1 MRLSKYL
8 SLSIAMSRN
17 QARFFIRRGRVSV
30 GRDVITDPN
39 FELADTDPV
48 LFDGKPVAESTF
60 KYYLLHKPAF
70 YVCSVKHGEYASALD
85 LLKNRPDEH
94 YFYFANV
101 VGPELSGLVLL
112 SDDVRWTSRM
122 QRRLLRKPCVFYAK
136 SKNRFGDDKYEQIK
150 SVWLAST
157 ETRFSVITDIQQHD
171 ERTMVISTSQPRV
184 QGMIEIF
191 SSVDLSLETLR
202 LQQLGKLNL
211 GDLAEGHSRELNKS
225 EIEI

>member
-17 QARFFIRRGRVSV
+17 QARFFIRKGRVHV
-30 GRDVITDPN
+30 GSDVITDPS

-48 LFDGKPVAESTF
+48 FFDGKPVSKSAY
-60 KYYLLHKPAF
+60 KYFLLHKPAA
-70 YVCSVKHGEYASALD
+70 YVCSVKHVQYASALD
-85 LLKNRPDEH
+85 LLKNRADEH

-101 VGPELSGLVLL
+101 VGPELTGLVLV
-112 SDDVRWTSRM
+112 SDDARWASRM
-122 QRRLLRKPCVFYAK
+122 QRRVLRRPCVYHAR
-136 SKNRFGDDKYEQIK
+136 SKERFGDHKYAQIK
-150 SVWLAST
+150 SVWLGPT
-157 ETRFSVITDIQQHD
+157 EAKMSVITEIQQQD
-171 ERTMVISTSQPRV
+171 ERTLILSTNQPQV
-184 QGMIEIF
+184 EGMMEIF

-211 GDLAEGHSRELNKS
+211 GDLAEGDYLELNKS

>member
-17 QARFFIRRGRVSV
+17 QARFFIRKGRVYV
-30 GRDVITDPN
+30 GSDVITDPN
-39 FELADTDPV
+39 FELADTDSV
-48 LFDGKPVAESTF
+48 FFDGKLVSDSAY
-60 KYYLLHKPAF
+60 KYFLLHKPAS

-85 LLKNRPDEH
+85 LLKNRADEH

-101 VGPELSGLVLL
+101 VGPELTGLVLL
-112 SDDVRWTSRM
+112 SDDARWASRT
-122 QRRLLRKPCVFYAK
+122 QRRSLRRPCVYHAI
-136 SKNRFGDDKYEQIK
+136 SKERFGNDKYEQIK

-157 ETRFSVITDIQQHD
+157 EAQTSTVIDIKQQD
-171 ERTMVISTSQPRV
+171 ERTLVLSTNQPQV
-184 QGMIEIF
+184 QGMIDIF
-191 SSVDLSLETLR
+191 FSVDLSLETLR

-211 GDLAEGHSRELNKS
+211 GDLAEGDYLELNKS